1 MLVKWIGGALLLM
14 PLIVNASQVESLPDR
29 ELLEFLGR
37 YSQEEQTW
45 LEIAM
50 EQEQHKLKKDK
61 GRSISA
67 GDSKHD

>member
-1 MLVKWIGGALLLM
+1 MQVKWFGGALLLM
-14 PLIVNASQVESLPDR
+14 PLVVNASQVEPLPDR

-50 EQEQHKLKKDK
+50 EQEQQKLKKDI
-61 GRSISA
+61 GSGESV
-67 GDSKHD
+67 GESKHD

>member
-1 MLVKWIGGALLLM
+1 MQVKWFGGALLIM
-14 PLIVNASQVESLPDR
+14 PLVVNASQVESLPDR

-50 EQEQHKLKKDK
+50 EQELQKLKKDI
-61 GRSISA
+61 GSSESV

>member
-1 MLVKWIGGALLLM
+1 MRANWLGVALALL
-14 PLIVNASQVESLPDR
+14 PLVVNANQVETLPDQ

-45 LEIAM
+45 LELAM
-50 EQEQHKLKKDK
+50 EQEQQKLKKGK
-61 GRSISA
+61 RPGESV

>member
-1 MLVKWIGGALLLM
+1 MQVKRFSVALTLM
-14 PLIVNASQVESLPDR
+14 PLVVNASQVESLPER

-45 LEIAM
+45 LELAM
-50 EQEQHKLKKDK
+50 EQEQQKLSKDK
-61 GRSISA
+61 GSTASV

>member
-1 MLVKWIGGALLLM
+1 MRANWFGVALALFPLV
-14 PLIVNASQVESLPDR
+14 VNANQVESLPDQ

-50 EQEQHKLKKDK
+50 QQEQDKLKKDQ
-61 GRSISA
+61 GRNA
-67 GDSKHD
+67 TTGENTHE

>member
-50 EQEQHKLKKDK
+50 EQEQYKLKKDK